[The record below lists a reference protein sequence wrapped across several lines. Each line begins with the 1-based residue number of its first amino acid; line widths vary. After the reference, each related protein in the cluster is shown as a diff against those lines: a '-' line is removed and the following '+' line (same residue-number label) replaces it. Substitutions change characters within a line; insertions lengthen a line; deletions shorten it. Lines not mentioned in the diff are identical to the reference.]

1 MENTI
6 YINDHNNLVMC
17 RRIIIFTRALIT
29 KMMKNNSPL
38 TKSILIFDASGTN
51 RKPHIHVVPC
61 KLSVRWDPGIVT
73 V

>member
-1 MENTI
+1 MKNTI

-17 RRIIIFTRALIT
+17 RRIITFTRALIT

-38 TKSILIFDASGTN
+38 TKSILVFDVSGPN

-61 KLSVRWDPGIVT
+61 KLSVR
-73 V
+73 